1 MAVARL
7 AIGLRAAANPV
18 HGDAGAY
25 GFCDIDPGKIIMSR
39 MDAPVWALGLRPFYL
54 LAAIF
59 ALVAIPVWIASYVGL
74 LQWSGYLH
82 GPAWHSHEMIFGFAA
97 AVICGFLL
105 TAVRNWTG
113 QPTLSD
119 TGLAALVALWLMA
132 RLTALTG
139 PAAFAAIIDS
149 AFLPALAIAVFIP
162 IRRSRNVRN
171 YKILLVLAG
180 LSSVNIQYHLS
191 WSGMMPGEIG
201 QLAIRIALDMIT
213 LLMAIVAGRVI
224 PAFTAN
230 AVPSAHPRHNKSLEI
245 VALGSLLLIL
255 VGDITSYWYSLV
267 AAGWGLLLAVA
278 AVAHG
283 IRLWLWQP
291 QRTVHNPLLWMLPV
305 AYSWIPISLAL
316 RAAGEISGIPAAAAV
331 HALSLGAISSLMLA
345 MMARSAL
352 GHTGRELRAGWIEI
366 NAFLLIQ
373 LAAVIRV
380 GATLAPPVYYRGAV
394 ILSGTLWSL
403 AFALFLSRYWGFL
416 TRPRI
421 DGRPG

>member
-1 MAVARL
+1 MRR
-7 AIGLRAAANPV
+7 I
-18 HGDAGAY
+18 
-25 GFCDIDPGKIIMSR
+25 
-39 MDAPVWALGLRPFYL
+39 DAPVWALGLRPFYL

-74 LQWSGYLH
+74 LQWNGYLH
-82 GPAWHSHEMIFGFAA
+82 GPAWHSHEMIFGFAV

-113 QPTLSD
+113 QPTLSG
-119 TGLAALVALWLMA
+119 TGLAVLAALWVMA

-139 PAAFAAIIDS
+139 PATFAAIIDS
-149 AFLPALAIAVFIP
+149 AFLPALAIAVAIP
-162 IRRSRNVRN
+162 IRSSKNVRN

-180 LSSVNIQYHLS
+180 LSAVNILYHLGY
-191 WSGMMPGEIG
+191 SGVLPGEVS
-201 QLAIRIALDMIT
+201 QLATRIALDLIT

-230 AVPSAHPRHNKSLEI
+230 AVPSAHPRHNKSVEF

-255 VGDITSYWYSLV
+255 VGDITGHWFSLGYSL
-267 AAGWGLLLAVA
+267 ASAGWGMLFALAA
-278 AVAHG
+278 AAHA

-316 RAAGEISGIPAAAAV
+316 RAAEEISGVPAAAAV
-331 HALSLGAISSLMLA
+331 HALTLGAISSLMLA

-366 NAFLLIQ
+366 SAFLLIQ
-373 LAAVIRV
+373 LAAFIRV
-380 GATLAPPVYYRGAV
+380 GATLIPPLYYRDAV

>member
-1 MAVARL
+1 MA
-7 AIGLRAAANPV
+7 
-18 HGDAGAY
+18 
-25 GFCDIDPGKIIMSR
+25 
-39 MDAPVWALGLRPFYL
+39 APLWALGLRPFYL

-59 ALVAIPVWIASYVGL
+59 ALLAIPLWIASYVGL
-74 LQWSGYLH
+74 LQWSGYLQ
-82 GPAWHSHEMIFGFAA
+82 GPAWHSHEMVFGFAA

-113 QPTLSD
+113 QATLSG
-119 TGLAALVALWLMA
+119 TGLAALAALWVTS

-139 PAAFAAIIDS
+139 PATLAAILDS
-149 AFLPALAIAVFIP
+149 AFLPALAIAIAIP

-180 LSSVNIQYHLS
+180 LSAVNILYHLS
-191 WSGMMPGEIG
+191 FLGVLPGEIS
-201 QLAIRIALDMIT
+201 QLAIRVALDMIT

-230 AVPSAHPRHNKSLEI
+230 AVPEAHPRHIKSIEF

-255 VGDITSYWYSLV
+255 ASDISGYWFSL
-267 AAGWGLLLAVA
+267 AGAGWGMLLALA

-283 IRLWLWQP
+283 IRLFLWQP
-291 QRTVHNPLLWMLPV
+291 QRTMHNPLLWMLPV

-316 RAAGEISGIPAAAAV
+316 RAVGQISGVPAAAAV
-331 HALSLGAISSLMLA
+331 HALTLGAISSLMLA

-366 NAFLLIQ
+366 SAFLLIQ
-373 LAAVIRV
+373 LAAIMRV
-380 GATLAPPVYYRGAV
+380 AATLIPPLYYRDAL

-403 AFALFLSRYWGFL
+403 TFALFLSRYWGFL

>member
-1 MAVARL
+1 
-7 AIGLRAAANPV
+7 
-18 HGDAGAY
+18 
-25 GFCDIDPGKIIMSR
+25 MSK
-39 MDAPVWALGLRPFYL
+39 MDSPLWALGLRPFYL

-59 ALVAIPVWIASYVGL
+59 ALAAVPVWLASYVGL
-74 LQWSGYLH
+74 LQWNGYLH

-113 QPTLSD
+113 QPTLSGA
-119 TGLAALVALWLMA
+119 GLAALAALWLMA
-132 RLTALTG
+132 RLAVLTG
-139 PAAFAAIIDS
+139 PAALAAIIDS
-149 AFLPALAIAVFIP
+149 AFLPALGIAVAIP

-171 YKILLVLAG
+171 YKILLLLAA
-180 LSSVNIQYHLS
+180 LSAVNILYHLS
-191 WSGMMPGEIG
+191 WSGVLPGEIS
-201 QLAIRIALDMIT
+201 QLAIRVALDLIT

-230 AVPSAHPRHNKSLEI
+230 AVPSAHPRHNKGVEV

-255 VGDITSYWYSLV
+255 VGDIAGPWASLGFSLRYSG
-267 AAGWGLLLAVA
+267 GWGLLLALA

-283 IRLWLWQP
+283 IRLWLWEP
-291 QRTVHNPLLWMLPV
+291 QRTAHNPLLWMLPV

-316 RAAGEISGIPAAAAV
+316 RAAGEFSGVPAAAAI
-331 HALSLGAISSLMLA
+331 HSLTLGAISSLMLA

-366 NAFLLIQ
+366 SAFLLIQ
-373 LAAVIRV
+373 LAAFIRV
-380 GATLAPPVYYRGAV
+380 AATLIPPVYYRDSV

-416 TRPRI
+416 TRRRI

>member
-1 MAVARL
+1 MESPL
-7 AIGLRAAANPV
+7 
-18 HGDAGAY
+18 
-25 GFCDIDPGKIIMSR
+25 
-39 MDAPVWALGLRPFYL
+39 WALGLRPFYL

-59 ALVAIPVWIASYVGL
+59 ALLAIPLWIASYVGL
-74 LQWSGYLH
+74 LQWSGYLQ
-82 GPAWHSHEMIFGFAA
+82 GPAWHSHEMVFGFAA

-113 QPTLSD
+113 QATLSG
-119 TGLAALVALWLMA
+119 TGLAALATLWVMA
-132 RLTALTG
+132 RLSAVTG
-139 PAAFAAIIDS
+139 PATLAAIIDS
-149 AFLPALAIAVFIP
+149 AFLPALAIAIAIP

-180 LSSVNIQYHLS
+180 LSAVNILYHLS
-191 WSGMMPGEIG
+191 WSGVLPGEIT

-230 AVPSAHPRHNKSLEI
+230 AVPEAHPRHNKSIEI

-255 VGDITSYWYSLV
+255 AGDITGHWFSLGYSL
-267 AAGWGLLLAVA
+267 AGAGWGMLLGLA

-283 IRLWLWQP
+283 IRLFLWQP
-291 QRTVHNPLLWMLPV
+291 QRTMHNPLLWMLPV

-316 RAAGEISGIPAAAAV
+316 RAVEHASGAPAAAAV
-331 HALSLGAISSLMLA
+331 HALTLGAISSLMLA

-352 GHTGRELRAGWIEI
+352 GHTGRELRAGWVEI
-366 NAFLLIQ
+366 SAFLLIQ
-373 LAAVIRV
+373 LAAIIRV
-380 GATLAPPVYYRGAV
+380 AATLIPPFYYRGAV
-394 ILSGTLWSL
+394 ILSGTLWAL
-403 AFALFLSRYWGFL
+403 AFALFLSRYWGYL